1 MQRHKLESIQILR
14 GVAAI
19 FVVIS
24 HLCTQMRDNQPAPC
38 FLACCANLG
47 GIGVDI
53 FFVISGFIM
62 VVTATGRPDGLGASL
77 NFLRKR
83 VLRIYPVYWVWTSVL
98 LLLWGFKLADQAPSL
113 TPSYVIP
120 SYLLWPALNDAGKW
134 MPMINQGWS
143 LSFDL
148 YFYLF
153 FAAAIALKTRRLTM
167 LLLLAAFL
175 ALFAL
180 SKIVNLPP
188 SLDYLASS
196 PLIFEF
202 LLGVAAGAIHVRIR
216 GGDHVSAAV
225 AMMSF
230 ATLGFLFAL
239 FTTTSLPH
247 LLTHGLPALLLVLG
261 ASLLPTRNTR
271 CLAVPILLGD
281 ASYSIYLIHS
291 FLMGVSGNLLRKGI
305 GTQIQPDLLIVILTI
320 LFVAICVQAYRF
332 VEAPLIAF
340 TSEKRKVRIDRAIVP
355 AS

>member
-1 MQRHKLESIQILR
+1 MQHYKLESIQILR

-24 HLCTQMRDNQPAPC
+24 HLCTQMRDNHPAPC
-38 FLACCANLG
+38 LLACCANLG

-62 VVTATGRPDGLGASL
+62 VVTTAGRPDGLGASL

-83 VLRIYPVYWVWTSVL
+83 VLRIYPVYWVWTTVL

-113 TPSYVIP
+113 APSYVVR
-120 SYLLWPALNDAGKW
+120 SYFLWPALNDAGKW

-143 LSFDL
+143 LSFEL

-167 LLLLAAFL
+167 LFLLVAFG

-180 SKIVNLPP
+180 SKIVNLPL
-188 SLDYLASS
+188 SLNYLASS

-202 LLGVAAGAIHVRIR
+202 LLGVAAGALYLRMR
-216 GGDHVSAAV
+216 RGDHVSAAV
-225 AMMSF
+225 ALISF
-230 ATLGFLFAL
+230 ATVGFLFAL
-239 FTTTSLPH
+239 FNATSLPH

-261 ASLLPTRNTR
+261 VSFLRARKTRY
-271 CLAVPILLGD
+271 LAVPILLGD
-281 ASYSIYLIHS
+281 ASYSIYLTHG

-320 LFVAICVQAYRF
+320 FFVAICVQAYRF
-332 VEAPLIAF
+332 VEAPLITF
-340 TSEKRKVRIDRAIVP
+340 TSEKWMPRIDRSIVP